1 MQSTVQC
8 RKPKSL
14 LIFPPGWTAYA
25 PYLALPAL
33 AAVARRDG
41 FQVDLSDLNVEYY
54 DSALSKEVVNRNA
67 DACRLLLPN
76 AKDWWR
82 QRTLTA
88 AIAYSGV
95 AERVE
100 EVKSELRDRGRQF
113 NSRSIRAHLETLT
126 KALYVVA
133 APVRGF
139 KLLLNRF
146 ELPINIESLADV
158 SLGLHDPSRNPFLP
172 FLQSAIPKIVE
183 SKYDFIGISIT
194 SETQLVPGLT
204 LLSLLRD
211 AVGPGLHICLGG
223 NFITRLLKLSQ
234 KHFPVLHKASSIVCD
249 EGEAP
254 FVSILN
260 ALAAGG
266 ALAHIA
272 GIAISDGTTFQI
284 NASEQQDVAQLP
296 TPDFKGLPLEKYF
309 SPELIL
315 PVYTSRSC
323 FAKCTFCA
331 IPAASGVTFR
341 VRAADSV
348 AQDCKTLSDAH
359 GANHFTFVDETLVPG
374 MMKKISEEFI
384 RTGVSYRWYGET
396 RFGPQFTDAFAEKI
410 YSGGCRKLQFGL
422 ESYNQRVLDLMR
434 KNVKLEHIEPA
445 LQSLFKHGIAAHLFF
460 MVGFPTETEQEARN
474 TDTFTRRML
483 NESRVRFGNPFT
495 TRGFDVFGLDPL
507 APVYAE
513 PEYHRIELKK
523 TVADDEVS
531 FRIGYESREGLSAE
545 QARLLVEEFRSGLVP
560 LLRTAQRR
568 PPGDFLVED
577 AEELN
582 FLGACALSDDR
593 EMSVERR
600 DSYDSL
606 IVTEHCFHGF
616 ADNVL
621 IFRNM
626 DLLAVNE
633 SIGTSNLHSLY
644 SPVSGMWLTL
654 TNEELDE
661 ATAGS
666 MEGFM
671 SILLQ
676 SLQFGKMHLSKASVT
691 EIRHAYPVSFLDRC
705 TYTDVPGGVAVVV
718 LVHGTGRVVSVGLL
732 TFLALRMSNGFRTL
746 YEIIK
751 EVETC
756 IGPDSGLPIE
766 SISADFTE
774 LSHLGVVAFSKNP
787 VGEFATLQEI

>member
-1 MQSTVQC
+1 MQ
-8 RKPKSL
+8 RHKPKSL

-41 FQVDLSDLNVEYY
+41 FEVDLADLNVEYY
-54 DSALSKEVVNRNA
+54 DAVLSKEVVNQNA
-67 DACRLLLPN
+67 DACRRLLPN

-100 EVKSELRDRGRQF
+100 EVKSELRSRGRQF
-113 NSRSIRAHLETLT
+113 NSRSVRAHLETLT

-146 ELPINIESLADV
+146 ELPINIESMADV
-158 SLGLHDPSRNPFLP
+158 SLGLHDPNRNPFLP
-172 FLQSAIPKIVE
+172 FLQKNAIPKIVDA
-183 SKYDFIGISIT
+183 KYDFIGISIT

-211 AVGPGLHICLGG
+211 TLGPRPHICLGG

-249 EGEAP
+249 EGEAA

-260 ALAAGG
+260 SLSTGDSFG
-266 ALAHIA
+266 HIA
-272 GIAISDGTTFQI
+272 GVAISNGTTFQI
-284 NASEQQDVAQLP
+284 NASEQQDVAELP
-296 TPDFKGLPLEKYF
+296 TPDFNGLPLEKYF

-341 VRAADSV
+341 VRPAESV
-348 AQDCKTLSDAH
+348 ARDCKTLSEAH
-359 GANHFTFVDETLVPG
+359 RANHFTFVDETLVPG

-384 RTGVSYRWYGET
+384 RTDARYRWYGET
-396 RFGPQFTDAFAEKI
+396 RFGAQFTDVFAEKI
-410 YSGGCRKLQFGL
+410 FSGGCRKLQFGL

-434 KNVKLEHIEPA
+434 KNVKIEHIEPA

-474 TDTFTRRML
+474 TDKFTRKML
-483 NESRVRFGNPFT
+483 NESRVKFGNPFT

-507 APVYAE
+507 APVFAE
-513 PEYHRIELKK
+513 PEYHRIVLKK
-523 TVADDEVS
+523 SVADDEVS
-531 FRIGYESREGLSAE
+531 FRIDYESREGLSAE
-545 QARLLVEEFRSGLVP
+545 QARLLVEEFRSGLIP

-582 FLGACALSDDR
+582 FLGACALSENR

-600 DSYDSL
+600 DFPDPL
-606 IVTEHCFHGF
+606 LVTEQCFHGF
-616 ADNVL
+616 SDNVL

-633 SIGTSNLHSLY
+633 SVNSPNLHSVY
-644 SPVSGMWLTL
+644 SPDSGIWLTL
-654 TNEELDE
+654 NNEELDE
-661 ATAGS
+661 ATTGS

-676 SLQFGKMHLSKASVT
+676 SLRFGSRPLSKATNT
-691 EIRHAYPVSFLDRC
+691 EIRDAYPVSFLDRC

-732 TFLALRMSNGFRTL
+732 TFLALRLSNGFRSL
-746 YEIIK
+746 SEIIK
-751 EVETC
+751 EVEVC
-756 IGPDSGLPIE
+756 MGPDCGVPIE

-774 LSHLGVVAFSKNP
+774 LSHLGIVAFSKNP